1 MQLKYC
7 AILINLISMN
17 AIAAETLPPILDFKP
32 NCSPTIINQLAVRDV
47 YLTEDF
53 QSQTDQQIELSM
65 FDTSM
70 VKLQQAA
77 KQQQA
82 DAIMLMA
89 LNTTTITKSSDTRD
103 YKRVIEY
110 QADLV
115 KLCTDNQSLS
125 AAPTPYNHLGKKLT
139 LTTFNWQVSETA
151 EESLA
156 SLAKAVK
163 KPQADVSFKHIYGIP
178 VGTSSQVLFNTLGPP
193 SVQLSLEQDQSAW
206 LYGRNLWFIL
216 INDQVEFASS
226 TTALLS
232 AHGKNFISFNDNFD
246 ENPWT
251 LFGKINIRAELADVL
266 SQSDHKALKT
276 SSHQY
281 AIKHQNNTLIMD
293 FADYKPNV
301 TKPVNTELTQFTFYS
316 NHFTQPIAQIEFS
329 PIDTQSLSN
338 VVSGKNATLADRSAA
353 HYINNGQQN
362 SFNLTHDKQ
371 WFMLSSFIL
380 VKQANEVITRV
391 KLTSALTTEKYTQA
405 TFAQA
410 AAAVN
415 LPLTKREFMA
425 HYPDAEDNYD
435 SVNIDADNY
444 TIEAIFESEQ
454 DNALLV
460 EFEISYLD

>member
-7 AILINLISMN
+7 AILINLISMS

-70 VKLQQAA
+70 IKLQRAA
-77 KQQQA
+77 KQQHA

-89 LNTTTITKSSDTRD
+89 LNKTTITKSSHTSD

-115 KLCTDNQSLS
+115 TFCTDDRSLS
-125 AAPTPYNHLGKKLT
+125 ATPTPYNHLGKKLT
-139 LTTFNWQVSETA
+139 VTTFNWQVSETA

-163 KPQADVSFKHIYGIP
+163 KPQADVSFTHVYGIP
-178 VGTSSQVLFNTLGPP
+178 MSASSQVLFSTLGPA
-193 SVQLSLEQDQSAW
+193 SVQLSLEKNQSAW

-216 INDQVEFASS
+216 INDKVEFASS

-232 AHGKNFISFNDNFD
+232 AYGKNWISFNDNFD
-246 ENPWT
+246 DNPWT
-251 LFGKINIRAELADVL
+251 LFGKINIRDELADVL
-266 SQSDHKALKT
+266 TQSDHKAVKI

-293 FADYKPNV
+293 FADYKPNA
-301 TKPVNTELTQFTFYS
+301 TKPVNTELTQFTLHS
-316 NHFTQPIAQIEFS
+316 NHFTQPIAQIQFS
-329 PIDTQSLSN
+329 PIDTQGFSS

-353 HYINNGQQN
+353 RYINNNQQN
-362 SFNLTHDKQ
+362 SFNLTQDKQ

-380 VKQANEVITRV
+380 VKQADEVITRV
-391 KLTSALTTEKYTQA
+391 KLTSALTTEKYTQG

-410 AAAVN
+410 AVALN
-415 LPLTKREFMA
+415 LPQTKSEFMA